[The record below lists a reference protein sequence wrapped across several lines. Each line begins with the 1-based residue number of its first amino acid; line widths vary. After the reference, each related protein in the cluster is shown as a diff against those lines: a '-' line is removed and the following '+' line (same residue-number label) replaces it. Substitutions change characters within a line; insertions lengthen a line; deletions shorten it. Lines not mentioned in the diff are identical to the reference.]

1 MGEVPE
7 ISLTEHQR
15 YWLEHVRACESS
27 GKRITEY
34 AADHG
39 LAVRAMYDGKRALV
53 KKGVLPRTHATRFQ
67 RARVV
72 TLPARVL
79 DSGNR
84 DGVPNVL
91 LEAMACDR
99 PVVTSRFR
107 GLPDVLPYNASGLA
121 YFSDYQN
128 LVSGLEAVKCR
139 PGNRESIIDYSW
151 DHISAILLD
160 TISR

>member
-7 ISLTEHQR
+7 IPLTEHQR

-53 KKGVLPRTHATRFQ
+53 KKGVLPRTRVARFQ

-72 TLPARVL
+72 DPVAGSEWRIQLPNGVSVSCSGAVDAGVL
-79 DSGNR
+79 AT
-84 DGVPNVL
+84 VL
-91 LEAMACDR
+91 STAAAL
-99 PVVTSRFR
+99 
-107 GLPDVLPYNASGLA
+107 G
-121 YFSDYQN
+121 
-128 LVSGLEAVKCR
+128 
-139 PGNRESIIDYSW
+139 
-151 DHISAILLD
+151 
-160 TISR
+160 

>member
-67 RARVV
+67 RARVLDPAAGSEWRIQLPNGV
-72 TLPARVL
+72 SVAFSGSVDTTTLTTVL
-79 DSGNR
+79 D
-84 DGVPNVL
+84 
-91 LEAMACDR
+91 AA
-99 PVVTSRFR
+99 
-107 GLPDVLPYNASGLA
+107 A
-121 YFSDYQN
+121 
-128 LVSGLEAVKCR
+128 AV
-139 PGNRESIIDYSW
+139 E
-151 DHISAILLD
+151 
-160 TISR
+160 